1 MEATLIELAKEC
13 PDVTISVKASDLLAF
28 GRTIKNE
35 LLDELKNAKLE
46 TEELIKDD
54 MLTREETM
62 ERFNISSATLW
73 RWGQNGYLSPVKVGA
88 QVRYRLSEINAML
101 AKRGGEL

>member
-35 LLDELKNAKLE
+35 LLDELKSAKLE

>member
-13 PDVTISVKASDLLAF
+13 PDVTISVKASDLLTF